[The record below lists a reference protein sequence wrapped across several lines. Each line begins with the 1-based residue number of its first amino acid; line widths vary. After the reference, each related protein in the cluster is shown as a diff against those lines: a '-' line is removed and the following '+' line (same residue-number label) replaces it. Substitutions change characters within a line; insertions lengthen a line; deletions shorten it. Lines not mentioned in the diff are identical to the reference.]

1 MTHQE
6 AAAWLQGRDGYL
18 ILTHK
23 RPDGDTLGCAAGL
36 CAALRKTGKTA
47 YLLPNG
53 EVTETYLDLVEGYYA
68 PGGFAPQTVVSVDTA
83 SLNLLPAE
91 AAPYRDR
98 IDFAFDHHP
107 SYEGFA
113 PESCTDSSCAACGEL
128 IYRVCVAMDAMDAEV
143 ARPLYAA
150 VSTDTGCFVYS
161 NTTPNTHRVAAA
173 LMEYDI
179 RYQELNKRCF
189 RTKSLRRLRL
199 ESLLV
204 EGMEVYDGGL
214 IAVAAVSLEMMERL
228 GATEADAE
236 DLAAFVGQVKG
247 VKISATIRELAGGE
261 CKISLRTDANLLNAT
276 ETCALLGG
284 GGHAAASGATVKGT
298 VEDAKAAILNAIRTV
313 QARG

>member
-6 AAAWLQGRDGYL
+6 AADWLRSRDGYL
-18 ILTHK
+18 ILTHR

-36 CAALRKTGKTA
+36 CAALRKVGKTA

-53 EVTETYLDLVEGYYA
+53 EVTETYRDLVEEYYA
-68 PGGFAPQTVVSVDTA
+68 PAEFVPQTVVSVDIA
-83 SLNLLPAE
+83 ALNLLPSE
-91 AAPYRDR
+91 AQPYRDR

-113 PESCTDSSCAACGEL
+113 PESCTDASCAACGEI
-128 IYRVCVAMDAMDAEV
+128 IYRVCVAMDAMDAQV

-179 RYQELNKRCF
+179 HYQELNKRCF
-189 RTKSLRRLRL
+189 RTKSLKRLQL
-199 ESLLV
+199 ESMLV
-204 EGMEVYDGGL
+204 EGMDVYDDGL
-214 IAVAAVSLEMMERL
+214 IAIAAVSREMMDRV
-228 GATEADAE
+228 GATEDDAE

-247 VKISATIRELAGGE
+247 VKISATIRELTGGE
-261 CKISLRTDANLLNAT
+261 CKISLRTDAKVLNAT

-284 GGHAAASGATVKGT
+284 GGHAAASGATVKGN
-298 VEDAKAAILNAIRTV
+298 VEDAKAAILKAIRTV